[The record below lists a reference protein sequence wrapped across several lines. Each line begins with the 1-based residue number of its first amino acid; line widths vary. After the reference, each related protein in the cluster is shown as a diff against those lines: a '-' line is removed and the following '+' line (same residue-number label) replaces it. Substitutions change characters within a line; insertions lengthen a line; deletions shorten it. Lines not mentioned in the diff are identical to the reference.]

1 MSANLNAELNLNQFA
16 LKILE
21 STYGLE
27 FICVIIFLVVIV
39 ASIYFIA
46 KSGLISGLRE
56 HGEHKRRKRN
66 EHINEQE
73 NLLIGDMLLEFSDE
87 LKYHLKVSKLANYLN
102 IKNKDID
109 LLKYILSC
117 RDKDRAVRL
126 YKIGKAY
133 LEKDEESH
141 KYKLKKKYTENKIK
155 LYGYLGTVL
164 YIFINIFGCTPYIVV
179 TYLRFSYNKNN
190 SAISN
195 DLNYLLFFFFMIF
208 FVISMFVLWHYLRPE
223 AAKNFL
229 EMEKINHNA

>member
-16 LKILE
+16 VKILE

-27 FICVIIFLVVIV
+27 FTYVIIFLIVVV

-46 KSGLISGLRE
+46 KSGVITGLRE
-56 HGEHKRRKRN
+56 FSEHKRRKRN
-66 EHINEQE
+66 EQINEQE
-73 NLLIGDMLLEFSDE
+73 NLLIGDTLLEFSDE

-117 RDKDRAVRL
+117 RDKDKAVRL
-126 YKIGKAY
+126 YKIGKEY

-141 KYKLKKKYTENKIK
+141 NYKLKKKYTLKRIK
-155 LYGYLGTVL
+155 LCGYWGTIL
-164 YIFINIFGCTPYIVV
+164 YILINIFGSSPYLVV
-179 TYLRFSYNKNN
+179 TYLRFNYRERSFTV
-190 SAISN
+190 SN
-195 DLNYLLFFFFMIF
+195 DLNFLMFFFFMIF

-229 EMEKINHNA
+229 EMEKINKDV